1 MSRRAVWKY
10 PLSLEAGFIRY
21 QIPEGARFLHCAEQA
36 GSICLWFE
44 VRPDESRTQLRTFRI
59 FGTGDASVDDHLTY
73 VGTALL
79 SGGSF
84 VFHVYEVEYP

>member
-10 PLSLEAGFIRY
+10 PISLDGGITRY
-21 QIPEGARFLHCAEQA
+21 QIPEGARLLHCAEQA

-44 VRPDESRTQLRTFRI
+44 VRPDEIRTQQRAFRI
-59 FGTGDASVDDHLTY
+59 FGTGDAAIDDHLTY

-79 SGGSF
+79 SGGSL
-84 VFHVYEVEYP
+84 VFHVYEVTCP

>member
-1 MSRRAVWKY
+1 MSRRAVWKFAI
-10 PLSLEAGFIRY
+10 PLSAGVTTH
-21 QIPEGARFLHCAEQA
+21 QIPEGARLLHCAEQA
-36 GSICLWFE
+36 EAICLWFE
-44 VRPDESRTQLRTFRI
+44 VRPGERATRQRSFRI
-59 FGTGDASVDDHLTY
+59 FGTGDASIDDHLSY